1 MITTGP
7 RNSGLILLRCY
18 LQALGLAAVIAVAS
32 SAPAQVVSALAPVT
46 TDPGHVA
53 LQSLKSGVNAWPA

>member
-7 RNSGLILLRCY
+7 RNSGLILLRCH
-18 LQALGLAAVIAVAS
+18 LQARGWPEIAVAS
-32 SAPAQVVSALAPVT
+32 SAPAWVVSALAPVT

-53 LQSLKSGVNAWPA
+53 VQSLKSGVNAWPA